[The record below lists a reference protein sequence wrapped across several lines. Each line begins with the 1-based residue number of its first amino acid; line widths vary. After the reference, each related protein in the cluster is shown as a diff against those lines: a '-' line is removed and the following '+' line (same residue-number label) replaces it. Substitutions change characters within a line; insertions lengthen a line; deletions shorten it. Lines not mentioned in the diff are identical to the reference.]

1 MTEAGSAP
9 AAGVLRVAIDRPLR
23 SAFDYLPPPGVN
35 ATAIAPGVRVRVPVG
50 RGRTVGVVVGH
61 AASSAVPAA
70 RLKAV
75 DAVLDERP
83 LFDAPALELLKWAA
97 EYYHH
102 PLGEVVAAALPRSLR
117 DGAPLQP
124 RSEFLV
130 CGAEGAAAL
139 AAGEPHRAPQQ
150 RALLTR
156 IAGHAG
162 GVAAEALTA
171 ESPAWRNAAR
181 ALIARGWAA
190 LQERAATAEPA
201 PAPGAA
207 TDAAADA
214 PTLTPEQSAAV
225 AAITGAAGGFSAF
238 VLQGATGSGKTEV
251 YLRAVAHAL
260 ARGRSALV
268 LVPEIGL
275 TPQLLARFRVR
286 FARPIAVLH
295 SGLTDG
301 ERLAAWRE
309 AHSGRA
315 AIVIGT
321 RSAVFAPL
329 ADLGLVIV
337 DEEHD
342 SSFKQ
347 QEGGCR
353 YSARDLAVLRARH
366 AAVPVVLG
374 SATPSF
380 ETLHN
385 VSGGRYQRLLLPRRA
400 DQAAAPRLAL
410 IDLRAHPARDGVSP
424 PVLRAIERHLAAAG
438 QALVYINRRGY
449 APTLLCTACGWIA
462 PCHACDARLTVHQ
475 GAARLRCHYCGAEE
489 RLPERCPR
497 CGYAVKPVG
506 QGTERIEQVLAEL
519 FPQERLVRLDR
530 DTARRPGDIE
540 QVMQAVLTGAARIL
554 VGTQMVTKGHHF
566 PNVTLVVVLNADQG
580 LFSTDF
586 RAAERLAQ
594 TIIQVAGRAGRDA
607 RPGEVL
613 IQTEYPEHPLLQ
625 SLLAAGYE
633 GFAESG
639 LAERA
644 AAHWPPYGRLA
655 LLRASAATGAAVF
668 DFLEAAR
675 AAAGQPAQVRLLGPV
690 AAALARRAGR
700 HHAQLLIESPE
711 RGPLQRFLRGWI
723 ELLGQLPA
731 ARRVRWALDVDP
743 LETQ

>member
-1 MTEAGSAP
+1 MAEAASALT
-9 AAGVLRVAIDRPLR
+9 AGVLRVAIDRPLR
-23 SAFDYLPPPGVN
+23 SAFDYLPPPGIDAAAV
-35 ATAIAPGVRVRVPVG
+35 APGVRVRVPVG
-50 RGRTVGVVVGH
+50 RGRTIGVVVGH
-61 AASSAVPAA
+61 AATSDVPAA

-83 LFDAPALELLKWAA
+83 LFDAAALELLKWTA

-102 PLGEVVAAALPRSLR
+102 PLGEVVAAALPRALR
-117 DGAPLQP
+117 DGAPLEP

-130 CGAEGAAAL
+130 CSADGAAAF
-139 AAGEPHRAPQQ
+139 AAGEPRRAPQQ
-150 RALLTR
+150 RALLER

-162 GVAAEALTA
+162 GVPAEALTA
-171 ESPAWRNAAR
+171 ALPAWRNAAR

-190 LQERAATAEPA
+190 LEARAVAATAGQSPA
-201 PAPGAA
+201 AVAAP
-207 TDAAADA
+207 DV

-225 AAITGAAGGFSAF
+225 AAITTAAGGFGAF

-251 YLRAVAHAL
+251 YLRTVAHAL
-260 ARGRSALV
+260 ERGRGALV

-275 TPQLLARFRVR
+275 TPQLLARFRAR

-329 ADLGLVIV
+329 PDPGLIIV

-380 ETLHN
+380 ETLQN
-385 VSGGRYQRLLLPRRA
+385 VTSGRYQRLLLPRRA
-400 DQAAAPRLAL
+400 DQAAAPKLAL
-410 IDLRAHPARDGVSP
+410 IDLRAHPARDGIAP
-424 PVLRAIERHLAAAG
+424 PVLRAIERHLAADG

-449 APTLLCTACGWIA
+449 APTLLCTSCGWIA

-489 RLPERCPR
+489 PLPERCPR

-506 QGTERIEQVLAEL
+506 QGTERIEQTLAGL
-519 FPQERLVRLDR
+519 FPKERLVRLDR
-530 DTARRPGDIE
+530 DTARRPGEIE

-566 PNVTLVVVLNADQG
+566 PNVTLVAVLNADQG

-625 SLLAAGYE
+625 SLLTAGYE
-633 GFAESG
+633 GFADSG

-655 LLRASAATGAAVF
+655 VLRASGATGALAF

-675 AAAGQPAQVRLLGPV
+675 AAAGRPAQVRLLGPV
-690 AAALARRAGR
+690 AAPLARRAGR

-711 RGPLQRFLRGWI
+711 RGPLQRFLKGWI
-723 ELLGQLPA
+723 EALERLPA

-743 LETQ
+743 LDT